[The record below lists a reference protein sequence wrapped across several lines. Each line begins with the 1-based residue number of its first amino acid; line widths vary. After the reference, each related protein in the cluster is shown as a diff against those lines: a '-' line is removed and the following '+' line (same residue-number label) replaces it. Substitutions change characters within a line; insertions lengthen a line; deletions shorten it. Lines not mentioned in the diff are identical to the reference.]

1 MLKVFN
7 KKSSFIKLFYSLI
20 ILLSIILCTF
30 SMVFYN
36 NYEKQ
41 TIQQA
46 SASSKQILTQTALA
60 VDFVW
65 DLSSNILY
73 ELYVIWRW
81 RCI

>member
-1 MLKVFN
+1 
-7 KKSSFIKLFYSLI
+7 
-20 ILLSIILCTF
+20 
-30 SMVFYN
+30 MVFYN